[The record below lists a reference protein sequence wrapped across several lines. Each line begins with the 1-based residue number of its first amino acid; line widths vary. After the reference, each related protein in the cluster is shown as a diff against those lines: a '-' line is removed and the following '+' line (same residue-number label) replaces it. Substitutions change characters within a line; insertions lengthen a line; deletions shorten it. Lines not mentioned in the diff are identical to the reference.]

1 MVLDMV
7 RLPMHM
13 HHLWAFA
20 RKPESDISRI
30 GICFESLWAVGVQH
44 FRVDAS
50 CFIWGYTHD
59 VQIANNIL
67 QNSNR
72 VIEIVGQW
80 APSITS
86 ISNDFKRIWT
96 IINELR
102 WTNKTKIKRHKDT
115 KTERRKVRKTE
126 RAGSRARKGRSQQL
140 LIYWSRW
147 YMI

>member
-102 WTNKTKIKRHKDT
+102 WTNMNKDKDKKAQRYKDWT
-115 KTERRKVRKTE
+115 TERKND
-126 RAGSRARKGRSQQL
+126 RKGGQQGKEGEVTTTFDL
-140 LIYWSRW
+140 LI
-147 YMI
+147 